1 MFLLV
6 LDSRFHGNDNKIRY
20 VKASISQVMRPPL
33 VSSPQLMGHDQ
44 FAKGWKGRIIASL
57 GEKNPR
63 LQAKTL
69 VCTLCA
75 GRFDSQPSFSD
86 FPS

>member
-1 MFLLV
+1 MQLKVVNRDLFWHSLSNEMLV
-6 LDSRFHGNDNKIRY
+6 RTTTNTHLQEIFIRMP
-20 VKASISQVMRPPL
+20 VSPSTSIL
-33 VSSPQLMGHDQ
+33 SPVEM
-44 FAKGWKGRIIASL
+44 IASL